1 MYLVSDLIFIL
12 VFLTGAAV
20 LGFLLGRRSVLG
32 NSASLKEQLREQQR
46 AYTETREQ
54 LNGCTAKRRELER
67 TVRQL
72 KRAVNNT
79 EPATVATA
87 TNGANPTIPPV
98 KTTKNKRP
106 IASKRQPARPTA
118 EPVSQPTSSA
128 QSTLD
133 RIRTRASQINFDRIG
148 RASADKKDD
157 LKQIEGLGHFVEK
170 KLNALGIYTLKQ
182 ISHFTLQDEE
192 EVNKALEFAPG
203 KITRGRWVEQAKKLR

>member
-67 TVRQL
+67 AVRQL
-72 KRAVNNT
+72 KRSVNN
-79 EPATVATA
+79 PAPAPVSSTDNGIVTTVS
-87 TNGANPTIPPV
+87 PV
-98 KTTKNKRP
+98 KAKTSR
-106 IASKRQPARPTA
+106 
-118 EPVSQPTSSA
+118 EPVSSRQTKPLTKPVLQPTSA
-128 QSTLD
+128 TQSTLD

-148 RASADKKDD
+148 RATADQKDD

-182 ISHFTLQDEE
+182 ISHFTPQDEE